1 LGGLFS
7 LRFDSLL
14 MVSGF
19 DIQRSS
25 AFLGISTS
33 YAISSM
39 TQPREARALPMAAFY
54 EKPLSLMR
62 PTFFPPIHSVPN
74 PFGELK
80 TAHHVKKVFTIR

>member
-1 LGGLFS
+1 VICPLFWGGLGGLFS

-33 YAISSM
+33 
-39 TQPREARALPMAAFY
+39 
-54 EKPLSLMR
+54 
-62 PTFFPPIHSVPN
+62 
-74 PFGELK
+74 
-80 TAHHVKKVFTIR
+80 